1 MYKCE
6 MGPGRSELATKKFSH
21 SIVFHFKWKS
31 NVKLSHN
38 LSHMAHEPIQS
49 QPILH
54 LPGPEQAKQVA
65 LLTPYM
71 EELSQANAE
80 MLESMGG
87 FRVVSR

>member
-1 MYKCE
+1 
-6 MGPGRSELATKKFSH
+6 
-21 SIVFHFKWKS
+21 
-31 NVKLSHN
+31 
-38 LSHMAHEPIQS
+38 MAHEPIQS

-65 LLTPYM
+65 LLTPYI
-71 EELSQANAE
+71 EELSQSNAE

>member
-1 MYKCE
+1 

-21 SIVFHFKWKS
+21 SIVFHFKSKS

-65 LLTPYM
+65 LLTPYI